1 MCATFRK
8 FGLEITIE
16 ANKKIVQFLDVELN
30 LENNT
35 YKPYLKPGDIPM
47 YVNSKSNHPPSI
59 LKNIPEGINRRL
71 SNLSS
76 DEQMFKSV
84 APVYQE
90 ALNKAGY
97 NFKLRYNPQKIKN
110 SSKKRQRKRN
120 ITWWNPPYSSNVKTS
135 IGRKFFKLLDQHFP
149 KSHPLHRVIN
159 RNTVKMSYRTTPN
172 FKKIISAHNKKIL
185 NGKTPDPPCN
195 CLDKHT
201 CPLDGSCKA
210 SNIVYQAT
218 LTTEEEP
225 PSVETYVGL
234 TATDFKARHSNH
246 KTSMN
251 NKNYSS
257 ATTLSVK
264 VWELKKEKISY
275 DLKWKIIGRAQPFSP
290 ISGVCNLCTLEKY
303 IIITKPQQSTLNKRE
318 EIFGACKH
326 RDTHLL
332 IPKPKR

>member
-120 ITWWNPPYSSNVKTS
+120 ITWWNPPYSSNENFSSFWINTS
-135 IGRKFFKLLDQHFP
+135 P
-149 KSHPLHRVIN
+149 NP
-159 RNTVKMSYRTTPN
+159 TP
-172 FKKIISAHNKKIL
+172 F
-185 NGKTPDPPCN
+185 
-195 CLDKHT
+195 
-201 CPLDGSCKA
+201 
-210 SNIVYQAT
+210 
-218 LTTEEEP
+218 TE
-225 PSVETYVGL
+225 
-234 TATDFKARHSNH
+234 
-246 KTSMN
+246 
-251 NKNYSS
+251 
-257 ATTLSVK
+257 
-264 VWELKKEKISY
+264 
-275 DLKWKIIGRAQPFSP
+275 
-290 ISGVCNLCTLEKY
+290 
-303 IIITKPQQSTLNKRE
+303 
-318 EIFGACKH
+318 
-326 RDTHLL
+326 
-332 IPKPKR
+332 